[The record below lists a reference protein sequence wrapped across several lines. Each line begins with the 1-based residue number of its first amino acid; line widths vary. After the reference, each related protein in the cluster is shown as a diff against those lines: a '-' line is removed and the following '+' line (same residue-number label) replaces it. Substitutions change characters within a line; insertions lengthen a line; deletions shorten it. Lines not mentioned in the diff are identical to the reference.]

1 MQVPETGEMRGTVRT
16 QIYESIKQWIIEGRL
31 KPGEKLS
38 DTDIAALFHVS
49 RTPVREAFQQL
60 EMQKLIKSY
69 PGKATIVTEIETD
82 HIEQWYLPMV
92 SLQQLAATI
101 AIEKVTQEQIDD
113 LKQLSD
119 VFLRRVRSQA
129 DPMELL
135 QADRA
140 FHDYILRIAGNEYII
155 DFCNT
160 LWIHILRLEYRF
172 FQETMTLE
180 ESISDHLELIKD
192 LEMRDSF
199 MISMVTKNHWERTAL
214 EINFIN
220 EKLQEERGFCDK
232 DRSM

>member
-1 MQVPETGEMRGTVRT
+1 MQMPETGEMRGTVRT

-101 AIEKVTQEQIDD
+101 ANEKVTQEQIDD

>member
-1 MQVPETGEMRGTVRT
+1 MQMPETGEMRGTVRT

-199 MISMVTKNHWERTAL
+199 IISMVTKNHWERTAL

>member
-1 MQVPETGEMRGTVRT
+1 
-16 QIYESIKQWIIEGRL
+16 
-31 KPGEKLS
+31 
-38 DTDIAALFHVS
+38 
-49 RTPVREAFQQL
+49 
-60 EMQKLIKSY
+60 MQKLIKSY

>member
-1 MQVPETGEMRGTVRT
+1 MQMPETGEMRGTVRT

-101 AIEKVTQEQIDD
+101 AIEKVTQAQIDD
-113 LKQLSD
+113 LKQ
-119 VFLRRVRSQA
+119 
-129 DPMELL
+129 
-135 QADRA
+135 
-140 FHDYILRIAGNEYII
+140 
-155 DFCNT
+155 
-160 LWIHILRLEYRF
+160 
-172 FQETMTLE
+172 
-180 ESISDHLELIKD
+180 
-192 LEMRDSF
+192 
-199 MISMVTKNHWERTAL
+199 
-214 EINFIN
+214 
-220 EKLQEERGFCDK
+220 
-232 DRSM
+232 

>member
-1 MQVPETGEMRGTVRT
+1 MQMPETGETRGTVRT

-192 LEMRDSF
+192 LDMRDSF

>member
-1 MQVPETGEMRGTVRT
+1 MQMPETGEMRGTVRT

>member
-1 MQVPETGEMRGTVRT
+1 MQMPETGEMRGTVRT

-69 PGKATIVTEIETD
+69 PGKATIVTESETD

>member
-1 MQVPETGEMRGTVRT
+1 MQMPETGEMRGTVRT

-180 ESISDHLELIKD
+180 ESISDQLELIKD

>member
-1 MQVPETGEMRGTVRT
+1 MQMPETGEMRGTVRT

-82 HIEQWYLPMV
+82 HIEQWDLPMV